1 MILLVC
7 GGRFFGLTKDEQWF
21 IYEGIFDTLIAS
33 QGVDHQYL
41 APRQHLIRAGGAPGV
56 DTVAETFADVHFVPK
71 DIMPVTQ
78 YEYDT
83 YKKGAPVKRN
93 ERMATKVPIPDLVL
107 AFNGGPGT
115 QDMLNKA
122 KKLKIPTKRLIMGD
136 GVTQFME

>member
-33 QGVDHQYL
+33 QGVDHKFL
-41 APRQHLIRAGGAPGV
+41 STRQHLIRAGGAPGV
-56 DTVAETFADVHFVPK
+56 DTVAEKFADVHCIPK

-78 YEYDT
+78 EEYDM
-83 YKKGAPVKRN
+83 YQKGAPVMRN
-93 ERMATKVPIPDLVL
+93 RRMASKEPIPDLVL

-115 QDMLNKA
+115 QDMINRA
-122 KKLKIPTKRLIMGD
+122 KKVKIPVKRLIMGD
-136 GVTQFME
+136 GITKFME

>member
-33 QGVDHQYL
+33 QGVDHKYL
-41 APRQHLIRAGGAPGV
+41 ATSQHLIRAGGAPGV
-56 DTVAETFADVHFVPK
+56 DTVAEKFADVHRVPK

-78 YEYDT
+78 EEYDK
-83 YKKGAPVKRN
+83 YGKGSPIKRN
-93 ERMATKVPIPDLVL
+93 ARMATKIPIPDLCL

-115 QDMLNKA
+115 QDMVNKA
-122 KKLKIPTKRLIMGD
+122 NKLKIPVKRLIMGD
-136 GVTQFME
+136 GITKFME

>member
-7 GGRFFGLTKDEQWF
+7 GGRFFGLVEDEVRF
-21 IYEGIFDTLIAS
+21 IYDGIYETLLAS
-33 QGVDHQYL
+33 QGADHKVVVPEL
-41 APRQHLIRAGGAPGV
+41 HSIRTGAAPGV
-56 DTVAETFADVHFVPK
+56 DTVALAVAKVLGVHP
-71 DIMPVTQ
+71 DPMPVTQ

-93 ERMATKVPIPDLVL
+93 ERMATKIPIPDLVL

-136 GVTQFME
+136 GVTKFME